1 MKELSPQEARSLY
14 IAHFIDTYVEEI
26 ASGLS
31 AHGEKLS
38 KAQKIWLGF
47 CLSSILRLNNLNWVA
62 YSKHSFNAYNYG
74 ALSYMFRNSP
84 ICWSS
89 LFTASIQLILKTY
102 GIKKGTLVLDD
113 SSLGRSQGT
122 KKIYKVCK
130 TRDKKTGGYVN
141 SQNFVFLL
149 LVTDKASIPVGFCF
163 YEYDPVYAIWRKEDN
178 RLKKQKVLKEHRP
191 IEPEKDIVSYPSK
204 VALSV
209 DLIRSFQKTF
219 PSLQIDGIVGDCL
232 YGTLEWVSCVQK
244 IYPKAQILSGLRGNQ
259 KIFNSNNELVLD
271 EYFSSKALI
280 EKKVYI
286 RNKAEQIYYTTDI
299 VKVKAHKCKR
309 HVIGYKFKGN
319 NNLRYIF
326 ASDMTW
332 GVKEVVYLYS
342 LRWLVEV
349 FIQDWKQCEG
359 FGQLAKHIGEDGASK
374 GVFLSLLFDHCLLLH
389 PLQKVRFKNNLP
401 AYTVGSLRDRA
412 AQEWLMEFIGQ
423 IIDKPN
429 PRKIWKQVASQV
441 KDIFTLRESSKH
453 FSGTKA
459 A

>member
-26 ASGLS
+26 ALGLS

-62 YSKHSFNAYNYG
+62 YSKHSLNAYNYG

-89 LFTASIQLILKTY
+89 LFTVSIQLILKTY
-102 GIKKGTLVLDD
+102 GITKGKLVLDD
-113 SSLGRSQGT
+113 SSLIRSQGA
-122 KKIYKVCK
+122 KRIHKVCK

-149 LVTDKASIPVGFCF
+149 LVTDKASIPVGFRF
-163 YEYDPVYAIWRKEDN
+163 YEYDPKYARWRKMDN
-178 RLKKQKVLKEHRP
+178 RLKKKNVKKEHRP
-191 IEPEKDIVSYPSK
+191 IEPEKDIISYPSK
-204 VALSV
+204 VALAV
-209 DLIRSFQKTF
+209 DLIKSFEKTF
-219 PSLQIDGIVGDCL
+219 PSLQVDGIVADCL
-232 YGTLEWVSCVQK
+232 YGTLDWVSSLQE
-244 IYPKAQILSGLRGNQ
+244 IYPKAQILSCLRSNQ
-259 KIFNSNNELVLD
+259 KIFYKKEEFVID
-271 EYFSSKALI
+271 EYFSKKALI
-280 EKKVYI
+280 EKQVFI
-286 RNKAEQIYYTTDI
+286 RNKEEQIYYTSHI
-299 VKVKAHKCKR
+299 VKVKTHKCKR
-309 HVIGYKFKGN
+309 HVIGYKFKGF

-332 GVKEVVYLYS
+332 RVQDIIYLYS

-349 FIQDWKQCEG
+349 FIQDWKQYEG

-389 PLQKVRFKNNLP
+389 PLQKARFKNNLP

-412 AQEWLMEFIGQ
+412 SQEWLIEFIGK
-423 IIDKPN
+423 IIAKPN
-429 PRKIWKQVASQV
+429 PKKTWKQVSVQIKNV
-441 KDIFTLRESSKH
+441 FTLRESSKH
-453 FSGTKA
+453 FAGTKVA
-459 A
+459 